1 MSKENKKMSKRISK
15 RVSKNYREG
24 KKQNSVS
31 FFSLFVFYN
40 VDIIK
45 LWCRAL
51 LVLHQLY
58 Y

>member
-31 FFSLFVFYN
+31 FFSLFVL
-40 VDIIK
+40 IMLI
-45 LWCRAL
+45 
-51 LVLHQLY
+51 
-58 Y
+58 